1 MKSVLEAKRM
11 MRENLQ
17 DFNQNQQMRLMYDCI
32 YVIYK
37 DEIQSLK
44 PVELWHKIGLDFP
57 KLKIKKT
64 NFIRTLWKYKRR
76 TNEREK
82 NEDNKKENTSKNE
95 GNNKLD
101 YTEKLREFLI
111 NMKFNEEQR
120 TRIKELIKELP
131 NEYEVYLNCIGAKHL
146 SCIIEK
152 K

>member
-11 MRENLQ
+11 MRENQQ

-44 PVELWHKIGLDFP
+44 QVELWHKIGLDFP

-82 NEDNKKENTSKNE
+82 KEENTRKNKENNT
-95 GNNKLD
+95 LD
-101 YTEKLREFLI
+101 YTEKLREFLVG
-111 NMKFNEEQR
+111 MKFNDEQR